1 MSTPAGMTMRD
12 PASARWSPRP
22 DSAAGDPDRGLAA
35 YVARSRTALDV
46 LALTTLWLCVVPP
59 DDFSTAQDTR
69 NIALILRVAVSAVYG
84 IDILIRSTLAQRHV
98 HYLITHPLSIASV
111 ILPPVRVIFSLR
123 LLRSMFRR
131 GNLGRFLLAAAALV
145 LNGAIIVYLFERH
158 APGSNIH
165 TLGESL
171 WWSAVTVTTVGYG
184 DFFPVTAGG
193 RITAGFI
200 MGTGVLTLAVVTA
213 QVASSF
219 VAQAPSRARRSPH
232 SEPDTPQVTLAE
244 LDQRLARMEQ
254 LLIAAQSPSERVTG
268 VREQESGTGW
278 P

>member
-1 MSTPAGMTMRD
+1 VTRKDHAREPGRGAG
-12 PASARWSPRP
+12 S
-22 DSAAGDPDRGLAA
+22 DSATDGPERGLAT

-59 DDFSTAQDTR
+59 DDFGTAQDTR

-84 IDILIRSTLAQRHV
+84 IDILIRSALAQRHL

-111 ILPPVRVIFSLR
+111 ILPPVRIIFSLR

-171 WWSAVTVTTVGYG
+171 WWSAVTVATVGYG

-200 MGTGVLTLAVVTA
+200 MATGVLTLAVVTA

-219 VAQAPSRARRSPH
+219 VAQAPSRASRS
-232 SEPDTPQVTLAE
+232 TLAE
-244 LDQRLARMEQ
+244 PEAPQLTLADLDGRLARIEQ
-254 LLIAAQSPSERVTG
+254 LLTAAQSLSERADG
-268 VREQESGTGW
+268 APEQGSGTGW